1 MSQNLNQDKLLKT
14 PSPSFSVD
22 KVNEIANELY
32 GISGTLSQLGSE
44 RDQNF
49 HLITATGDQF
59 VIKIAN
65 SSEDPAILYPA
76 PLDWQFWM

>member
-14 PSPSFSVD
+14 PSPRFSVD

-32 GISGTLSQLGSE
+32 GMSGTLSQLGSE

-49 HLITATGDQF
+49 Q
-59 VIKIAN
+59 
-65 SSEDPAILYPA
+65 
-76 PLDWQFWM
+76 